1 MGGCLPEGAVAG
13 VHILGH
19 DSSANRSPMKAA
31 NQRPQ
36 GQTVFI
42 VDDDAM
48 VSRALA
54 RLLRSAGYE
63 VETFSSGK
71 AFLARE
77 PAPATGFLLLDVSMP
92 GMSGPELQE
101 RLLAQGSRLRVHL
114 MSALDDA
121 HVRERALATG
131 ARAWFNKPVDTDAL
145 LAAVAADA
153 G

>member
-1 MGGCLPEGAVAG
+1 MQF
-13 VHILGH
+13 LGH
-19 DSSANRSPMKAA
+19 DSTAEPIPMKTAHV
-31 NQRPQ
+31 RTH
-36 GQTVFI
+36 GQPVYI

-48 VSRALA
+48 VCRALA
-54 RLLRSAGYE
+54 RLLRSAGHE

-77 PAPATGFLLLDVSMP
+77 PAPAAGFLLIDVSMP

-101 RLLAQGSRLRVHL
+101 RLVALGSRLQVHL

-121 HVRERALATG
+121 HVRERALAAG

-145 LAAVAADA
+145 LAAVAGVAA
-153 G
+153 ER